1 MGPFYRNLDF
11 VNPENH
17 DDGVELVLVLR
28 RRLMSAILTIY
39 LPTVLILTI
48 VYATNFFKDFF
59 FEAVVTVNLTALL
72 VLVTLF
78 ISVSQSLPQTA
89 YVKMVDIWLI
99 FAQVVPF
106 VEVLVHTWIDMMR
119 TEGEEGREVNHHG
132 KTITVG
138 GDQDTMVEDLDS
150 ENLKKKLFTDRKSA
164 DLLDKKQDAE
174 AAGIVSKWK
183 KTANMVQ
190 VDEKKMV
197 KARKDFYDNAVS
209 QHETMVKRLKFVSK
223 YPTLSCLFSNF
234 VASALYVIPVFI
246 LVFSFLYWSYGL
258 LHYYQ

>member
-1 MGPFYRNLDF
+1 M
-11 VNPENH
+11 
-17 DDGVELVLVLR
+17 R

-59 FEAVVTVNLTALL
+59 FEVVIGSLEKAQFILNLYFKAVVTVNLTALL

-190 VDEKKMV
+190 VDEKKMQ

-209 QHETMVKRLKFVSK
+209 KHETMVKRLKFVSK
-223 YPTLSCLFSNF
+223 WTLHFSSDF
-234 VASALYVIPVFI
+234 
-246 LVFSFLYWSYGL
+246 
-258 LHYYQ
+258 

>member
-1 MGPFYRNLDF
+1 M
-11 VNPENH
+11 
-17 DDGVELVLVLR
+17 
-28 RRLMSAILTIY
+28 
-39 LPTVLILTI
+39 
-48 VYATNFFKDFF
+48 
-59 FEAVVTVNLTALL
+59 NLTALL

-89 YVKMVDIWLI
+89 YVKMVDVWLI

-106 VEVLVHTWIDMMR
+106 VEVLVHTWIDMLR

-183 KTANMVQ
+183 KNANMVQ
-190 VDEKKMV
+190 VDENKQTKQEIIIKKTWC
-197 KARKDFYDNAVS
+197 RW
-209 QHETMVKRLKFVSK
+209 TRRR
-223 YPTLSCLFSNF
+223 
-234 VASALYVIPVFI
+234 
-246 LVFSFLYWSYGL
+246 W
-258 LHYYQ
+258 

>member
-1 MGPFYRNLDF
+1 MILVSWCLTAGKCAIY
-11 VNPENH
+11 PEF
-17 DDGVELVLVLR
+17 
-28 RRLMSAILTIY
+28 I
-39 LPTVLILTI
+39 
-48 VYATNFFKDFF
+48 FK
-59 FEAVVTVNLTALL
+59 AVVTVNLTALL

-89 YVKMVDIWLI
+89 YVKMVDVWLI
-99 FAQVVPF
+99 FSMFVPF
-106 VEVLVHTWIDMMR
+106 VEVLVHTWIDMLR

-150 ENLKKKLFTDRKSA
+150 EKKLFTDRKSA
-164 DLLDKKQDAE
+164 DILDKKQDAE

-183 KTANMVQ
+183 ATAMVQ

-209 QHETMVKRLKFVSK
+209 KHENMVKRLKFVSK
-223 YPTLSCLFSNF
+223 CPKIFFYNVSFCFLSAVCDPRFHSRLHLPLLELRPAPLLPIANSDILPKPKQNF
-234 VASALYVIPVFI
+234 YCKYMLKLIKND
-246 LVFSFLYWSYGL
+246 
-258 LHYYQ
+258 

>member
-1 MGPFYRNLDF
+1 M
-11 VNPENH
+11 
-17 DDGVELVLVLR
+17 
-28 RRLMSAILTIY
+28 
-39 LPTVLILTI
+39 
-48 VYATNFFKDFF
+48 
-59 FEAVVTVNLTALL
+59 VTVNLTALL

-89 YVKMVDIWLI
+89 YIKMVDIWLI
-99 FAQVVPF
+99 FSQVVPF

-138 GDQDTMVEDLDS
+138 GDQDIQVEDFDS
-150 ENLKKKLFTDRKSA
+150 ENLEKKLFTDRKSA
-164 DLLDKKQDAE
+164 DLLDKKQDLE
-174 AAGIVSKWK
+174 AAGIVSKWQ

-209 QHETMVKRLKFVSK
+209 KHEKMVKRLKFVSECPINLLPFIFLIFPPSTVCDSGFHPCLLVPLLELRPAPLLPIDSLPKPNQDFYLK
-223 YPTLSCLFSNF
+223 YMLKLILIFF
-234 VASALYVIPVFI
+234 FYLYRII
-246 LVFSFLYWSYGL
+246 S
-258 LHYYQ
+258 